1 MALFNSKNRDDD
13 GKNLYTNSIA
23 QAQLPK
29 DELPDKIS
37 DPGVIRQLIHDEL
50 FMDGNARQNLATF
63 CTTYIE
69 NEVRSLIDLSINKNM
84 IDKDEYP
91 QTAEIEHRC
100 VNILANLWHSPGKLD
115 TIGCSTVGSSEAGM
129 LGRPST

>member
-1 MALFNSKNRDDD
+1 MILFNNKNRDDD
-13 GKNLYTNSIA
+13 GVKNLYTNSIA
-23 QAQLPK
+23 QNQLPK

-37 DPGVIRQLIHDEL
+37 EPRVIRQLIHDEL

-69 NEVRSLIDLSINKNM
+69 DEVRNLMDLSINKNM

-100 VNILANLWHSPGKLD
+100 VNILANLGMHLVNWTQLGVQQLD
-115 TIGCSTVGSSEAGM
+115 LVKRLCLEA
-129 LGRPST
+129 